1 MKVTRPRPPAFL
13 KHPDPSFPP
22 DHDEVAASRFVS
34 GSVAAPCGCW
44 VCQTVVLPRQRQA
57 AAAAA
62 AAAAATAAAAV
73 AAVAGAAGSV
83 RSCSAAVPA
92 AAGSAAAG
100 QGVEASAEPVS
111 IVYLSAPLR
120 TALVAEK
127 EGRVGAG
134 FESELCAVGEED
146 EFVDAAAPESE

>member
-1 MKVTRPRPPAFL
+1 MEVTRPRPLAFL

-22 DHDEVAASRFVS
+22 DHDEVAASGFVS

-62 AAAAATAAAAV
+62 AAEATAAAAV

-83 RSCSAAVPA
+83 RSCAAAVPA

-100 QGVEASAEPVS
+100 QVVEASAEPESV
-111 IVYLSAPLR
+111 VYPSAPLR
-120 TALVAEK
+120 TVPVVEK
-127 EGRVGAG
+127 ERRRGARV
-134 FESELCAVGEED
+134 ESELCVVGEED